1 MSDLIQNYIRGDS
14 AVNIAGSVE
23 RAVGEGKLRPGD
35 ALPTVRA
42 LAARLEVSPGTVAA
56 AYRLLRSRGVV
67 SGERRRGTRVRQ
79 RPPLAVSRP
88 PMLSRRG
95 IDLASGNPDPALLPS
110 LASVLPRLTATPRL
124 YGEDKRDER
133 LCARAVEAFVADGV
147 PAHAVAVVGGALDGI
162 ERVLREH
169 LRAGDRVAVE
179 DPCFT
184 GVSDLLAS
192 LSLVPIPFAVDD
204 DGPLAESVEQAL
216 RSRPAA
222 LVVTPRA
229 QNPFGSA
236 VSERRGRELR
246 RLLRRHPE
254 LLLIEDDHAGPVAGS
269 PYVTLLSGQGH
280 WAVVRSVS
288 KWLGPDL
295 RVAFVAGDAVTLARL
310 EGRQQLGVRWVSQI
324 LQESVRLL
332 WSSRNTMQL
341 VARAERT
348 YRERREALV
357 EALDAAGVAA
367 HGRSGLNVW
376 VPVDDE
382 TAAVQALQAKGWD
395 VAAGHRYRLS
405 SPPAIRVTI
414 ARLSPRDAIRFAA
427 DVAAA
432 VAGSGVTRV

>member
-1 MSDLIQNYIRGDS
+1 MGD
-14 AVNIAGSVE
+14 G
-23 RAVGEGKLRPGD
+23 RLRPGD

-88 PMLSRRG
+88 AAVLRRG

-110 LASVLPRLTATPRL
+110 LADVLPRLTAKPRL

-133 LCARAVEAFVADGV
+133 LCARAAEAFLADGV
-147 PAHAVAVVGGALDGI
+147 PAGGIAVVGGALDGI

-169 LRAGDRVAVE
+169 LAPGDRVAVE

-204 DGPLAESVEQAL
+204 DGPVVESVEHAL

-246 RLLRRHPE
+246 RLLRRQPE
-254 LLLIEDDHAGPVAGS
+254 LLLIEDDHAGPVAGA
-269 PYVTLLSGQGH
+269 PYVSLLSGQAR

-332 WSSRNTMQL
+332 WSSRSTLQL
-341 VARAERT
+341 VGRAERT
-348 YRERREALV
+348 YRERRESLV
-357 EALDAAGVAA
+357 EALAAAGIAS

-376 VPVDDE
+376 IPVEDE
-382 TAAVQALQAKGWD
+382 TGTVQALQAKGWD

-405 SPPAIRVTI
+405 SPSAIRVTI
-414 ARLSPRDAIRFAA
+414 SRLSPRDAVRFAA
-427 DVAAA
+427 DLAAA
-432 VAGSGVTRV
+432 AAIDRAARV